1 MRVDMSPVA
10 VTARL
15 QVLDELWELCVAL
28 MEAKPSK
35 ARQTGVTTMSQTIE
49 ATIDRKGRIVLHE
62 NVELD
67 KSRRALVTILDE
79 DPKLQVSETAL
90 LSEEALAEIWSTPEE
105 DRAWQHL
112 AELPSC

>member
-1 MRVDMSPVA
+1 MRVDMSPAA

-35 ARQTGVTTMSQTIE
+35 AKQGVTTMSRTIE

-79 DPKLQVSETAL
+79 DPKLEVSETAL
-90 LSEEALAEIWSTPEE
+90 MSEKALAEVWSTPEE

>member
-1 MRVDMSPVA
+1 MRVDMSPAA

-15 QVLDELWELCVAL
+15 EMLDELWQLGVELMKAN
-28 MEAKPSK
+28 PSK
-35 ARQTGVTTMSQTIE
+35 ASHTGVTTVSQTIE
-49 ATIDRKGRIVLHE
+49 ATIDRNGRIVLHE

-79 DPKLQVSETAL
+79 EPKLEVSETAL
-90 LSEEALAEIWSTPEE
+90 LSEKALAENWSTPEE

>member
-1 MRVDMSPVA
+1 MRVDMSPAA

-35 ARQTGVTTMSQTIE
+35 AKQGVTTMSQTIE

-79 DPKLQVSETAL
+79 DPKLEVSETAL
-90 LSEEALAEIWSTPEE
+90 MSEKALAEVWSTPEE